1 MCGIAGYYS
10 IKNVFKSGELKIMTN
25 KLSHRGPDA
34 EGHFEFEAVALGHKR
49 LSIIDLSKEAN
60 QPMQSHCGGYTIV
73 FNGEIYN
80 YKEIAKEL
88 SIKPKTSSDTEIL
101 LEAFVKL
108 GPDFVKK
115 LNGMFAIAIYN
126 HKSKEL
132 FLFRDRIGIK
142 PLYYYLKDNQ
152 LAFASELKALLSL
165 DYINKGKDINSMAV
179 RSFLQLG
186 YIPEPESIYS
196 NIKKL
201 PKGHYASFN
210 GQDLRLSAYWK
221 LSTKIENGVIFDEQ
235 DAKEQ
240 LTELIKDSVKYR
252 LIADVPYGTFL
263 SGGVDSSLVSAVAQK
278 TTNQQ
283 LKTFSIGFEDEKFNE
298 TTYARQVANHIES
311 DHHEF
316 ILTEQ
321 DALNHVPNIFK
332 YYDEPY
338 ADSSAIPTMLVSKM
352 ARQHVTMTLSG
363 DGGDELFHGYGSY
376 LWANRLN
383 KPLAHL
389 SRKAVKGIFNKGSS
403 RFKRIGYLFDY
414 EKKESLKPH
423 IFSQE
428 QYFFSQKEL
437 SKLVNKEY
445 ESQILLNDDYSDL
458 LRPLNPA
465 EQQALF
471 DLHYYLPDDLLTKV
485 DRASMRYS
493 LETRVPLLDH
503 RIVEFALNLDSDL
516 KIKNGEAKY
525 LLKQVLYDY
534 VPKSIFDRPKW
545 GFGIPLVKWL
555 KTDLKFL
562 IEDYLSEEIIKDA
575 GFVNYRIV
583 EKLIRRFNSNNED
596 YLYNRI
602 WVLICL
608 HRWYVDVYKN

>member
-1 MCGIAGYYS
+1 MCGIAGFFS
-10 IKNVFKSGELKIMTN
+10 IKGVFNANEIQAMTN
-25 KLSHRGPDA
+25 TLAHRGPDA
-34 EGHFEFEAVALGHKR
+34 EGHFSDGVIAMGHKR
-49 LSIIDLSKEAN
+49 LSIIDLSTDAN
-60 QPMQSHCGGYTIV
+60 QPMHSHCGNYTMV

-80 YKEIAKEL
+80 YAEIAQEIG
-88 SIKPKTSSDTEIL
+88 IKAKTNSDTEII
-101 LEAFVKL
+101 LEAFVKW
-108 GPDFVKK
+108 GSSFVNKM
-115 LNGMFAIAIYN
+115 NGMFAIAIYC
-126 HKSKEL
+126 HVSKEL

-142 PLYYYLKDNQ
+142 PLYYYFNENQ
-152 LAFASELKALLSL
+152 LAFASEIKALLAL
-165 DYINKGKDINSMAV
+165 EYINKHKQINSSAV

-186 YIPEPESIYS
+186 YIPEPESIYA

-201 PKGHYASFN
+201 SKGHYACFN
-210 GQDLRLSAYWK
+210 GKELKISAYWK
-221 LSTKIENGVIFDEQ
+221 LTAKIQNGVICDEQ
-235 DAKEQ
+235 EAKEQ

-278 TTNQQ
+278 TTNHQ
-283 LKTFSIGFEDEKFNE
+283 LKTFSIGFDDAKFNE
-298 TTYARQVANHIES
+298 THFARQVAKHIES
-311 DHHEF
+311 DHYEF

-321 DALNHVPNIFK
+321 EALNHVPDIFK

-383 KPLAHL
+383 NPLTHL

-414 EKKESLKPH
+414 EKKESLKAH

-445 ESQILLNDDYSDL
+445 ENQILLNDDYNDL
-458 LRPLNPA
+458 LRPLNAA

-485 DRASMRYS
+485 DKASMRYS

-516 KIKNGEAKY
+516 KIKNGNAKY

-534 VPKSIFDRPKW
+534 VPQSIFDRPKW

-555 KTDLKFL
+555 KADLNFL
-562 IEDYLSEEIIKDA
+562 MDDYLSEELIKKA
-575 GFVNYRIV
+575 GFVNFSIV
-583 EKLIRRFNSNNED
+583 ENLIKRFNTNNED

-608 HRWYVDVYKN
+608 HRWYGDVYRN